1 MTNEIWHGVW
11 GGLTG
16 NQRYTLAKK
25 TRREQRT
32 KGIVWYMDKIDNFE
46 LEYWQTR
53 VDDMQVIIDSLRTER
68 DNALDAAN
76 SLHQELEQIKSY
88 VKQSES
94 IISRL
99 RNHIAQGVELWQLS
113 AINAVQSFQ
122 AIQNEYRVAYATQIV
137 HAGSQLQ
144 QRVDY

>member
-1 MTNEIWHGVW
+1 
-11 GGLTG
+11 
-16 NQRYTLAKK
+16 
-25 TRREQRT
+25 
-32 KGIVWYMDKIDNFE
+32 MDKIDNFE

-76 SLHQELEQIKSY
+76 SLHQELEQIKNY

-99 RNHIAQGVELWQLS
+99 RNHIAQGVEL
-113 AINAVQSFQ
+113 
-122 AIQNEYRVAYATQIV
+122 
-137 HAGSQLQ
+137 
-144 QRVDY
+144 

>member
-1 MTNEIWHGVW
+1 
-11 GGLTG
+11 
-16 NQRYTLAKK
+16 
-25 TRREQRT
+25 
-32 KGIVWYMDKIDNFE
+32 MDKLDNFE

-76 SLHQELEQIKSY
+76 SLHQELEQIKNY

-99 RNHIAQGVELWQLS
+99 RNHIAQGVEL
-113 AINAVQSFQ
+113 
-122 AIQNEYRVAYATQIV
+122 
-137 HAGSQLQ
+137 
-144 QRVDY
+144 

>member
-1 MTNEIWHGVW
+1 M
-11 GGLTG
+11 
-16 NQRYTLAKK
+16 AKK
-25 TRREQRT
+25 VRRERRT
-32 KGIVWYMDKIDNFE
+32 KGNVWYMEQINNFE

-76 SLHQELEQIKSY
+76 SLHQELEQIKGY

-99 RNHIAQGVELWQLS
+99 RNHIAQGVEL
-113 AINAVQSFQ
+113 
-122 AIQNEYRVAYATQIV
+122 
-137 HAGSQLQ
+137 
-144 QRVDY
+144 

>member
-1 MTNEIWHGVW
+1 
-11 GGLTG
+11 
-16 NQRYTLAKK
+16 
-25 TRREQRT
+25 
-32 KGIVWYMDKIDNFE
+32 MDKIDNFE

-76 SLHQELEQIKSY
+76 SLHQELEQIKGY

-99 RNHIAQGVELWQLS
+99 RNHIAQGVEL
-113 AINAVQSFQ
+113 
-122 AIQNEYRVAYATQIV
+122 
-137 HAGSQLQ
+137 
-144 QRVDY
+144 

>member
-1 MTNEIWHGVW
+1 
-11 GGLTG
+11 
-16 NQRYTLAKK
+16 
-25 TRREQRT
+25 
-32 KGIVWYMDKIDNFE
+32 MDKIDNFE

-68 DNALDAAN
+68 DNALDAAS

-99 RNHIAQGVELWQLS
+99 RNHIAQGVEL
-113 AINAVQSFQ
+113 
-122 AIQNEYRVAYATQIV
+122 
-137 HAGSQLQ
+137 
-144 QRVDY
+144 

>member
-1 MTNEIWHGVW
+1 
-11 GGLTG
+11 
-16 NQRYTLAKK
+16 
-25 TRREQRT
+25 
-32 KGIVWYMDKIDNFE
+32 MDKIDNFE

-76 SLHQELEQIKSY
+76 SLHNELEQIKNY

-99 RNHIAQGVELWQLS
+99 RNHIAQGVEL
-113 AINAVQSFQ
+113 
-122 AIQNEYRVAYATQIV
+122 
-137 HAGSQLQ
+137 
-144 QRVDY
+144 

>member
-1 MTNEIWHGVW
+1 
-11 GGLTG
+11 
-16 NQRYTLAKK
+16 
-25 TRREQRT
+25 
-32 KGIVWYMDKIDNFE
+32 MDKIDNFE

-68 DNALDAAN
+68 DNALDVAN

-99 RNHIAQGVELWQLS
+99 RNHIAQGVEL
-113 AINAVQSFQ
+113 
-122 AIQNEYRVAYATQIV
+122 
-137 HAGSQLQ
+137 
-144 QRVDY
+144 

>member
-1 MTNEIWHGVW
+1 MN
-11 GGLTG
+11 
-16 NQRYTLAKK
+16 
-25 TRREQRT
+25 
-32 KGIVWYMDKIDNFE
+32 KIDNFE

-76 SLHQELEQIKSY
+76 SLHQELEQIKGY

-99 RNHIAQGVELWQLS
+99 RNHIAQGVEL
-113 AINAVQSFQ
+113 
-122 AIQNEYRVAYATQIV
+122 
-137 HAGSQLQ
+137 
-144 QRVDY
+144 

>member
-1 MTNEIWHGVW
+1 
-11 GGLTG
+11 
-16 NQRYTLAKK
+16 
-25 TRREQRT
+25 
-32 KGIVWYMDKIDNFE
+32 MDKIDNFE

-76 SLHQELEQIKSY
+76 SLHHELEQIKNY

-99 RNHIAQGVELWQLS
+99 RNHIAQGVEL
-113 AINAVQSFQ
+113 
-122 AIQNEYRVAYATQIV
+122 
-137 HAGSQLQ
+137 
-144 QRVDY
+144 

>member
-1 MTNEIWHGVW
+1 
-11 GGLTG
+11 
-16 NQRYTLAKK
+16 
-25 TRREQRT
+25 
-32 KGIVWYMDKIDNFE
+32 MDKLDNFE

-76 SLHQELEQIKSY
+76 SLHNELEQIKNY

-99 RNHIAQGVELWQLS
+99 RNHIAQGVEL
-113 AINAVQSFQ
+113 
-122 AIQNEYRVAYATQIV
+122 
-137 HAGSQLQ
+137 
-144 QRVDY
+144 